1 MRKFYYFH
9 KIQISIPNYLHNS
22 GCHHFHCSSIIWI
35 TDYGRLKKYRRKHT
49 LNRQNESI
57 KITPLGG
64 VGELGK
70 NMYLVEVDEDIY
82 VLDAGL
88 MYPENEMLGIDIVI
102 PDISYL
108 EQNKDRVV
116 GIFLTHGHEDHIGAL
131 SYILRVLQ
139 VPVYGT
145 KLTLALAQAKLKE
158 NEFKGK
164 AQLIEIQAE
173 THLEFESAQVS
184 FFRTTHSIPDSVG
197 ISIHT
202 SEGAIVY
209 TGDFKFDQAASSLYK
224 ADIGKMARIG
234 EEGVLCLLSDST
246 EAEKPGYTKSEA
258 IVLKEL
264 ISIFEQAQGRI
275 VAATFASDLVRMQH
289 IFDAA
294 AETGR
299 KVAVAGKS
307 LKKVYQIAL
316 SLNYLQVD
324 EDMII
329 TLSEIS
335 SYDDQQVVVM
345 TTGSQGEP
353 IEVLQKMA
361 KQSHRHINIKK
372 GDTVLIAASV
382 VPGTELFIS
391 KTVDMLYRA
400 GADVIS
406 GKGTFNTS
414 SHGSQEEL
422 KFMINMMN
430 PKFFMPVHGEYRMLK
445 AHAKVAAE
453 CGVEKSN
460 IFIPDKGESFEY
472 KNGMFRTAGKITAG
486 NVLIDGSGVGDVG
499 NIVLRDRKLL
509 SQDGIL
515 LVVVTLNKKE
525 KKIAAGPE
533 IITRGFVYVR
543 ESEQLLIDASQ
554 LVKEVVEKKL
564 AESSFDWSSI
574 KQDMRDHLYQFLY
587 DQTKRRPM
595 ILPILMEA

>member
-1 MRKFYYFH
+1 M
-9 KIQISIPNYLHNS
+9 
-22 GCHHFHCSSIIWI
+22 
-35 TDYGRLKKYRRKHT
+35 
-49 LNRQNESI
+49 NRQNESI

-131 SYILRVLQ
+131 AYILRVLP

-145 KLTLALAQAKLKE
+145 KLTLALAKSKLKE

-164 AQLIEIQAE
+164 AQLIEIQPE
-173 THLEFESAQVS
+173 TQLEFETAQVS

-264 ISIFEQAQGRI
+264 ISVFEQAEGRI
-275 VAATFASDLVRMQH
+275 VAAAFASDLIRIQH

-294 AETGR
+294 AQTGR
-299 KVAVAGKS
+299 KVAVVGKS
-307 LKKVYQIAL
+307 LKKVYNIAL
-316 SLNYLQVD
+316 TLNYLQVD
-324 EDMII
+324 EDLII
-329 TLSEIS
+329 PLAEIS
-335 SYDDQQVVVM
+335 NFDNHEVVVM

-353 IEVLQKMA
+353 MEVLQKMA

-391 KTVDMLYRA
+391 KTVDMIYRA
-400 GADVIS
+400 GAHVIS

-422 KFMINMMN
+422 KFMMNLMN
-430 PKFFMPVHGEYRMLK
+430 PKFFMPVHGEYRMMK

-453 CGVEKSN
+453 CGVEADH
-460 IFIPDKGESFEY
+460 IFIPDKGEVVEY
-472 KNGMFRTAGKITAG
+472 KNGMFRPAGKISAG

-543 ESEQLLIDASQ
+543 ESEQLLVDASQ

-574 KQDMRDHLYQFLY
+574 KQDMRDSLYQFLFE
-587 DQTKRRPM
+587 QTKRRPM